1 MYELLP
7 GQQAVPLER
16 DAVIEVFSAVNQP
29 QIAAEG
35 VEAQE
40 AQAYICSGHH
50 QGAFQVYIYLHMRVT
65 NVALVYA
72 WDEPVTKASY
82 TDVRN
87 DALQFTE
94 SMGFMMEDLSVRR
107 LDPVERARLL
117 SRLPI
122 FTPLEPPENGD
133 DSAVAGSEDDDVV
146 VLEDKGEA
154 LPPDDSILVLRPEP
168 ASTQVDFD
176 PAASSQE
183 ADQGLEA
190 SDPLQDKNFKVFLRL
205 LTSA

>member
-1 MYELLP
+1 MFELIAD
-7 GQQAVPLER
+7 QQAVPLER
-16 DAVIEVFSAVNQP
+16 DAVLEVFSAVNQP

-35 VEAQE
+35 VDAQE

-50 QGAFQVYIYLHMRVT
+50 QGAFQVYIYLHMRAS
-65 NVALVYA
+65 NIALVYA
-72 WDEPVTKASY
+72 WDEPVTKAIY

-122 FTPLEPPENGD
+122 FSPLEQPEDEGAAD
-133 DSAVAGSEDDDVV
+133 EGEDVV
-146 VLEDKGEA
+146 VLEDMGQA
-154 LPPDDSILVLRPEP
+154 LPPDDSILVLRPDP
-168 ASTQVDFD
+168 ASTQVDFN
-176 PAASSQE
+176 PSSSTGT
-183 ADQGLEA
+183 QGNLET